1 MNKHEGAPMRA
12 GFWAVLTLSV
22 FAWAPALYPGY
33 WQGWEGFAPV
43 FQSVTPTALASIGAP
58 PDLWRGAGSGAFL
71 LAQPLLL
78 LGATPT
84 QAIQFTF
91 IVTFIL
97 GGAGNYVWL
106 ADRLGDRGAGLA
118 GLAYMLAPMML
129 ATVYV
134 RSSVSNALILALTPL
149 ALAGLASYAERRSL
163 VGAAVAVLSILW
175 MWRTQAGLALAVTLL
190 LLIYALVVERN
201 RLVALIVLA
210 GGASG
215 MVSLVSLWSPTPPT
229 PTFADHFIALN
240 TLLDTG
246 AMIGDA
252 AATAPYQLGLMAFAG
267 GVFAVWGVSLRRQ
280 HIAPLVKRLLW
291 FSLGTTAAA
300 VLLALSV
307 SAPLWQASRAD
318 WLLSYPWQTLLVVA
332 PLLVM
337 PLGALP
343 LALDELETPVYWAV
357 LLALV
362 VAASLPHLTPRYTQ
376 VNPPLRPV
384 AVLGDNQVIVIEAQ
398 LTEDAAAHT
407 ATLSVTWQPLQ
418 PLDFDYNVFFQAL
431 VGAAV
436 VAQLDAQP
444 LGAAQPATGW
454 QPGEVL
460 SASYTLDLSAAP
472 QGERLTYYFGYYDWR
487 DGRRLPVDGGRDDK
501 LVLHGK

>member
-1 MNKHEGAPMRA
+1 M
-12 GFWAVLTLSV
+12 LTLGI

-33 WQGWEGFAPV
+33 WQSWEGFAPV
-43 FQSVTPTALASIGAP
+43 FQSVTPTALASVATT

-91 IVTFIL
+91 IVAFIL
-97 GGAGNYVWL
+97 GGAGSYVWL

-118 GLAYMLAPMML
+118 GLAYMLLPMTL

-134 RSSVSNALILALTPL
+134 RGSVSNALILALTPL
-149 ALAGLASYAERRSL
+149 ALAGLASYTDRRSL
-163 VGAAVAVLSILW
+163 VGAAVAVLSLLW

-201 RLVALIVLA
+201 GLVALIVLA

-215 MVSLVSLWSPTPPT
+215 MVSLISLWSVAPLTPS
-229 PTFADHFIALN
+229 FADHFIPLN
-240 TLLDTG
+240 TLIDAG

-252 AATAPYQLGLMAFAG
+252 TSRAPYQIGFMVVAG
-267 GVFAVWGVSLRRQ
+267 GVFAVWGVSLRRP
-280 HIAPLVKRLLW
+280 HIPFIVQRLLW
-291 FSLGTTAAA
+291 FSLGATLAA
-300 VLLALSV
+300 VLLALNV
-307 SAPLWQASRAD
+307 SAPFWQASRAD
-318 WLLSYPWQTLLVVA
+318 WLLTYPWQVLLVVA

-343 LALDELETPVYWAV
+343 LALDELETPVYWVV

-362 VAASLPHLTPRYTQ
+362 VVASLPHLTPTYTQ
-376 VNPPLRPV
+376 VNPPLRPL
-384 AVLGDNQVIVIEAQ
+384 AVIGDNQVIVLNVQ
-398 LTEDAAAHT
+398 LAEDTSPRT
-407 ATLSVTWQPLQ
+407 ATLTVTWQSLQ
-418 PLDFDYNVFFQAL
+418 PLDFDYNIFFQAL
-431 VGAAV
+431 AGDVV
-436 VAQLDAQP
+436 VAQLDTQP
-444 LGAAQPATGW
+444 LDTQSLNGARPATDW

-460 SASYTLDLSAAP
+460 QASYTLDLSAAP
-472 QGERLTYYFGYYDWR
+472 SGEQLTYYFGYYDWR

-501 LVLHGK
+501 LVLHGQ

>member
-1 MNKHEGAPMRA
+1 MNRHEVAPMRA
-12 GFWAVLTLSV
+12 GFWAVLTLGI

-43 FQSVTPTALASIGAP
+43 FQSVAPTALASVGAT

-91 IVTFIL
+91 IVAFIL
-97 GGAGNYVWL
+97 GGAGSYVWL

-134 RSSVSNALILALTPL
+134 RGSVSNALILALTPL
-149 ALAGLASYAERRSL
+149 ALAGLASYSERRSL

-175 MWRTQAGLALAVTLL
+175 MWRTQAGLALAVTLM

-229 PTFADHFIALN
+229 PSFADHFIALN

-280 HIAPLVKRLLW
+280 HIAPLVRRLLW
-291 FSLGTTAAA
+291 FSLGATTVA
-300 VLLALSV
+300 VLLALSG

-362 VAASLPHLTPRYTQ
+362 VAASLPHLTPKYTQ
-376 VNPPLRPV
+376 VTPPLRPV

-407 ATLSVTWQPLQ
+407 ATLRVTWQPLQ

-431 VGAAV
+431 AGAAV